1 MNVNLMAPYELRRGQ
16 ARSHRRLGFATL
28 ASAVIICSAIVLLP
42 GSFSWQPQLEYSE
55 PIQLQLV
62 QPAKDELPEDMDIG
76 EQPAEA
82 LAEQLAEDFPGE
94 SQADVDIESDPHEQP
109 TPAVDWY
116 AVMQE
121 AVRSDKLYETRT
133 MHPEFDEQRRVARL
147 RFRKSEA
154 PVEKP
159 IWENVEKDQTG
170 RTILRAGDCYRVL
183 DDPRVT
189 NQWAQ
194 ETFGQY
200 MIYCEGGKSGPKE
213 LPFVEKIVE
222 RYAYLRHRDN
232 EETLTGIFPPQ

>member
-1 MNVNLMAPYELRRGQ
+1 MAPYELRRDQ
-16 ARSHRRLGFATL
+16 ARSHRRRGIATL

-42 GSFSWQPQLEYSE
+42 GSFTWQLQSEYHE
-55 PIQLQLV
+55 PIQLQLI
-62 QPAKDELPEDMDIG
+62 QPAKVELPEDLIISEPPEDT
-76 EQPAEA
+76 
-82 LAEQLAEDFPGE
+82 LTEQLAEDLSAEP
-94 SQADVDIESDPHEQP
+94 QADVDIESDPSERT

-116 AVMQE
+116 AVMQK
-121 AVRSDKLYETRT
+121 AVRSDKLYEIRT

-189 NQWAQ
+189 NRWAQ

-200 MIYCEGGKSGPKE
+200 MIYCDGGKSGPKE

-222 RYAYLRHRDN
+222 RYAYLRHSNGAEILSDK
-232 EETLTGIFPPQ
+232 IPPQ

>member
-1 MNVNLMAPYELRRGQ
+1 MAPYESRRGQ

-42 GSFSWQPQLEYSE
+42 GSFTWQLQSEYDE
-55 PIQLQLV
+55 PIQLQLI
-62 QPAKDELPEDMDIG
+62 QQANDELPEDPVIS
-76 EQPAEA
+76 EPPAEA
-82 LAEQLAEDFPGE
+82 LAEQLTEDLPTE
-94 SQADVDIESDPHEQP
+94 SLADVDIESAPPEQP
-109 TPAVDWY
+109 TPSVDWY
-116 AVMQE
+116 AVLQE

-133 MHPEFDEQRRVARL
+133 MHPEFDEQRRIARL

-189 NQWAQ
+189 NRWAQ

-200 MIYCEGGKSGPKE
+200 MIYCDGGKSGPKE

-222 RYAYLRHRDN
+222 RYAYLRHSNGAEMLSDM
-232 EETLTGIFPPQ
+232 IPQQ

>member
-1 MNVNLMAPYELRRGQ
+1 MAPYESRRGQ

-42 GSFSWQPQLEYSE
+42 GSFTWQLQSEYHE
-55 PIQLQLV
+55 PIQLQLI
-62 QPAKDELPEDMDIG
+62 QPAKVELPEDLIISEPPEDT
-76 EQPAEA
+76 
-82 LAEQLAEDFPGE
+82 LTEQLAEDLPTE
-94 SQADVDIESDPHEQP
+94 PQADVDIESDPSERT

-116 AVMQE
+116 VVMQK
-121 AVRSDKLYETRT
+121 AVRSDKLYESRT

-183 DDPRVT
+183 DDTRVT
-189 NQWAQ
+189 NRWAQ

-200 MIYCEGGKSGPKE
+200 MIYCDGGKSGPKE

-222 RYAYLRHRDN
+222 RYAYLRHSNGAEMLSDM
-232 EETLTGIFPPQ
+232 IPPQ

>member
-1 MNVNLMAPYELRRGQ
+1 MNVNPMGPYVLRR
-16 ARSHRRLGFATL
+16 AEFRSHRRLGFATL
-28 ASAVIICSAIVLLP
+28 VSAVIICSAIALLP
-42 GSFSWQPQLEYSE
+42 GFFSWQMQPEYDE
-55 PIQLQLV
+55 PIQLRLIQAAEV
-62 QPAKDELPEDMDIG
+62 ELPEDLVIS
-76 EQPAEA
+76 EPPAEA
-82 LAEQLAEDFPGE
+82 VAEQHAEDLPAE
-94 SQADVDIESDPHEQP
+94 SQADVDIESDPPEQP
-109 TPAVDWY
+109 TPSVDWY
-116 AVMQE
+116 AVLQE

-133 MHPEFDEQRRVARL
+133 MHPEFDEQRRIARL

-159 IWENVEKDQTG
+159 IWENVEKDQIG

-200 MIYCEGGKSGPKE
+200 MIYCDSGKSGPKE

-222 RYAYLRHRDN
+222 RYAYLRHSN
-232 EETLTGIFPPQ
+232 GAEMFSSMIPPQ